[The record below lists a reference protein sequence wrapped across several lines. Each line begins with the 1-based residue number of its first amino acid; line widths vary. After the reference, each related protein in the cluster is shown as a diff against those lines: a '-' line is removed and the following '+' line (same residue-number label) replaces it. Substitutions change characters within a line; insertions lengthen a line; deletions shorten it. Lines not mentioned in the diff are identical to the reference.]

1 MVFVK
6 NALDKIHHDNV
17 DFPKIS
23 QTFGK
28 ISEVVGTLVEAILPN
43 IPLGALVRMSTGYSE
58 GILGEVVGFRK
69 EKSLIIPFSEPQ
81 GLCAGAL
88 VECVELKPTIKISTN
103 LIGKVINSY
112 GYTLD
117 GEKIEGE
124 ACPLYREPLN
134 PLLRKRI
141 QKPLDLGVRSLNAL
155 LTCGEGQRLGIM
167 AGSGVGKS
175 VLMGMMARFTNV
187 DMNVIALIGERG
199 REVKEFIEDNLGEE
213 GLKRSIV
220 VVATGD
226 QPALIRIRAAQ
237 AATTIAEYFRDKG
250 KRVLLMMDSLT
261 RVAMAQREIGLAVG
275 EPPTTRGYTPSV
287 FSLLPRLLERAGN
300 FESLTGSLTG
310 IYTVLV
316 DGDDFNEPI
325 CDAARSILDGHI
337 QLSRDMAHRNLFP
350 AVDVLSSVSRVMQD
364 IVHPHQWQMGGV
376 LREWMSLYRRYED
389 MITIGAYQRGSQP
402 KLDEAINQ
410 QEKIQ
415 EFLRQ
420 PMHQKVTLEESYQSL
435 MELISQGQ
443 NHEKIM

>member
-28 ISEVVGTLVEAILPN
+28 ISQVVGTLVEAILPN

-112 GYTLD
+112 GHTLD
-117 GEKIEGE
+117 GEKIDGE

-364 IVHPHQWQMGGV
+364 IVHPHQWQMGGI

-435 MELISQGQ
+435 MELIAQGQ